1 MKYERNSYTL
11 AILVN
16 NRSGVLMRVVA
27 LFSRRGYNI
36 DSLSVGETEDP
47 ATSRITIVVTG
58 DRQIVEQIIRQVEKL
73 VDVRKVY
80 EMTQHGSLQR
90 ELVLVKIKAD
100 EETRSKIAE
109 IAEIFKAKI
118 IDVTPTTLTMQL
130 TGSLDKL
137 ADGRWEVRFY
147 LYDVVQESTV
157 DEWVA
162 AASEQNLRMLAHR
175 IADRIYEKLTGMG
188 GLFCSRLAYVVQHS
202 AQSYELI
209 VADSDGANPAPALRS
224 REPIISP
231 AWSPDGRHLAYVSFE
246 AKKPVV
252 YVHTVATGRRRVV
265 ANFRGNNSAPAFSP
279 DGQHL
284 AVALSRDGYT
294 QIFMIKT
301 DGSGVNRFSRSLAI
315 DTEPVFSPDGQW
327 LYFVSDR
334 GGSPQI
340 YRQAISGGQAE
351 RVTFGADYAVSPTLS
366 PDGAQ
371 LCYVTRV
378 DGRYRV
384 AVMELATGQEKI
396 LTGNDFDESPSF
408 APNGRMI
415 VFASERGRK
424 GVLGTV
430 SIDGSVSAWLSTA
443 TGDIRE
449 PTWGPLLA

>member
-1 MKYERNSYTL
+1 MAAAL
-11 AILVN
+11 AA
-16 NRSGVLMRVVA
+16 G
-27 LFSRRGYNI
+27 
-36 DSLSVGETEDP
+36 SLSSLPAWAQLRIEITGVGANRIPLALERFNGSAETGIDLMQ
-47 ATSRITIVVTG
+47 VVSADLARTG
-58 DRQIVEQIIRQVEKL
+58 AFQIITDSSTEASLETSLRPQFERWTEK
-73 VDVRKVY
+73 
-80 EMTQHGSLQR
+80 
-90 ELVLVKIKAD
+90 KAN
-100 EETRSKIAE
+100 ILA
-109 IAEIFKAKI
+109 
-118 IDVTPTTLTMQL
+118 
-130 TGSLDKL
+130 TGSLVKL
-137 ADGRWEVRFY
+137 ADGRWDIRFR
-147 LYDVVQESTV
+147 LFDVVAGAQI
-157 DEWVA
+157 DEWYA
-162 AASEQNLRMLAHR
+162 LAGDRQLRMVSHR
-175 IADRIYEKLTGMG
+175 IADRIYDKLTGLG
-188 GLFCSRLAYVVQHS
+188 GMFASRLAYVVQHS
-202 AQSYELI
+202 KQSYELI
-209 VADSDGANPAPALRS
+209 VADSDGANALPALKS
-224 REPIISP
+224 KEPIISP
-231 AWSPDGRHLAYVSFE
+231 AWSPDGKQLAYVSFE
-246 AKKPVV
+246 AHKPVV
-252 YVHTVATGRRRVV
+252 YVHTVATGQRRVV
-265 ANFRGNNSAPAFSP
+265 ANFRGNNSAPAFSH
-279 DGQHL
+279 DGKKL